1 MPLTNGH
8 AEFRFD
14 GEHMHFK
21 MEDTGSVVSC
31 AVTAEYLASRGQL
44 DGIHSQSYRALF
56 TLYRSDI
63 ERIASAKYDM
73 GSDRPIV
80 TAFDLHIKFPRF

>member
-1 MPLTNGH
+1 MPLTNGY
-8 AEFRFD
+8 AESRFD
-14 GEHMHFK
+14 GEHMHFT
-21 MEDTGSVVSC
+21 MEDAGAVMSC

-44 DGIHSQSYRALF
+44 DGIHGQCYRALF
-56 TLYRSDI
+56 ALYRSDI

-80 TAFDLHIKFPRF
+80 TAFDLHF